1 MSTNASVHEAIVNLE
16 SRLQKGSQ
24 DSAATAVR
32 LLKLMTSVVE
42 SWDKEHFAED
52 TSSLTDYELLA
63 KFATRGAVDSSLSS
77 REKRK
82 ISRRVAARVSFI
94 GKLSEFGGLYK
105 VKSAGEVLGVSRQT
119 VNNHIKTGKLIAIKQ
134 GNDYLIP
141 GFQFSEEGKIPHL
154 EEILKILGDASPEAK
169 CTFFLNPIK
178 MKDGTE
184 SLPYEVL
191 KEGAKYEDLSIIK
204 RDAKLFLTNAA
215 S

>member
-1 MSTNASVHEAIVNLE
+1 M
-16 SRLQKGSQ
+16 
-24 DSAATAVR
+24 
-32 LLKLMTSVVE
+32 
-42 SWDKEHFAED
+42 
-52 TSSLTDYELLA
+52 
-63 KFATRGAVDSSLSS
+63 DSSLSS

-191 KEGAKYEDLSIIK
+191 KEGAEYEDLRIIK

>member
-119 VNNHIKTGKLIAIKQ
+119 VNNHIKMGKLIAIKK

-141 GFQFSEEGKIPHL
+141 GFQFSEEGKISHL

-178 MKDGTE
+178 MKDGKE

-191 KEGAKYEDLSIIK
+191 KEGAEYEDLSIIK